1 MGKVSIK
8 ELETM
13 STEERTAR
21 IRERVIEMYIEI
33 GNTKDALVWMWRD
46 LADKQKGD

>member
-8 ELETM
+8 ELQMM

-33 GNTKDALVWMWRD
+33 GETKTALVWMWKD
-46 LADKQKGD
+46 LDGNQRG